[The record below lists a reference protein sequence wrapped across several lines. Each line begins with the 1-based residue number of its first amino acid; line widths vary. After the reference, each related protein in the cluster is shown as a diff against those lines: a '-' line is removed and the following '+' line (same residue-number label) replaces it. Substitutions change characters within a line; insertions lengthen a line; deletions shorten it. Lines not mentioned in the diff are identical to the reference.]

1 MAVLVFMSVPSPRMS
16 LPRDADYQA
25 MVSGDEAA
33 FAALV
38 ARLHGPLMRLA
49 IGHVR
54 DRAIAEDVVQET
66 WVTCFNRIGS
76 FEGRSSFQTW
86 VYGIALNI
94 ARSRRRRERRWL
106 PFASWGRDTSDS
118 RGRTVDPRRFGADG
132 MWKEWPDPWSSIPES
147 TLLGAETMSRLRGA
161 IDALPPKQREVI
173 VLRDVAGL
181 DASDVA
187 RMLGISAENE
197 RVRLHRA
204 RAAVRKLLED
214 YLR

>member
-1 MAVLVFMSVPSPRMS
+1 MARVPIFAALVSDDKRH
-16 LPRDADYQA
+16 DADYEA
-25 MVSGDEAA
+25 LMSKDEAA

-38 ARLHGPLMRLA
+38 ARMHGPLMRLA
-49 IGHVR
+49 SGYVH

-66 WVTCFNRIGS
+66 WLTCLDRIGA
-76 FEGRSSFQTW
+76 FEGRSSFKTW
-86 VYGIALNI
+86 VYGIALNH

-106 PFASWGRDTSDS
+106 PFSSWGGDSSDS
-118 RGRTVDPRRFGADG
+118 DRPTVEPGRFGADG
-132 MWKEWPDPWSSIPES
+132 MWREKPDAWSNVPEA
-147 TLLGAETMSRLRGA
+147 TMLGAETMARLRAA

-181 DASDVA
+181 EAFEVA
-187 RMLGISAENE
+187 RLLGISAENE

-204 RAAVRKLLED
+204 RAVVRKTLEE

>member
-1 MAVLVFMSVPSPRMS
+1 MSVPSPLVNR
-16 LPRDADYQA
+16 RDPDYEA
-25 MVSGDEAA
+25 LLSNDERE

-38 ARLHGPLMRLA
+38 ARMHGPLMRLA
-49 IGHVR
+49 TGYVR

-66 WVTCFNRIGS
+66 WLTCLDRLS
-76 FEGRSSFQTW
+76 AFERRSSFKTW

-106 PFASWGRDTSDS
+106 PFSSWGRDTSDS
-118 RGRTVDPRRFGADG
+118 RGPTVDGRRFGTDG
-132 MWKEWPDPWSSIPES
+132 MWLERPDPWANVPEA
-147 TLLGAETMSRLRGA
+147 TLIGAETMHRLREA
-161 IDALPPKQREVI
+161 IDALPSKQREVI

-181 DASDVA
+181 DAAEVSS
-187 RMLGISAENE
+187 LLEISSENE

-204 RAAVRKLLED
+204 RAAVRKTLEE

>member
-1 MAVLVFMSVPSPRMS
+1 MSVLSPQMS
-16 LPRDADYQA
+16 SRRDADHEA
-25 MVSGDEAA
+25 LLTNDEAA

-38 ARLHGPLMRLA
+38 ARMHGPLMRLA
-49 IGHVR
+49 SGYVH

-66 WVTCFNRIGS
+66 WLTCLDRLGA
-76 FEGRSSFQTW
+76 FEGRSSFKTW

-106 PFASWGRDTSDS
+106 PFSSWGRDTSDS
-118 RGRTVDPRRFGADG
+118 RGPTVDGRRFGTDG
-132 MWKEWPDPWSSIPES
+132 MWLERPDPWSNVPES
-147 TLLGAETMSRLRGA
+147 TLIASETLHRVQEA
-161 IDALPPKQREVI
+161 IDALPAKQREVI

-181 DASDVA
+181 DPAEVSK
-187 RMLGISAENE
+187 LLEISAENE

-204 RAAVRKLLED
+204 RAAVRKTLEE